1 MPLNMKKTN
10 EEEGE
15 RSRINKGIQL
25 MLLDSTRRDAL
36 LKQFKETQTK
46 QERKMLNVTLTFTVL
61 TSVLFLLVG
70 GIIGWLYQQHVQ
82 QQQMSYFPVH
92 PEMFDEHGNLVTDEV
107 ISFRFENADG
117 ILDEEELEED

>member
-92 PEMFDEHGNLVTDEV
+92 PEMFDEHGNLVPDEV

>member
-46 QERKMLNVTLTFTVL
+46 
-61 TSVLFLLVG
+61 
-70 GIIGWLYQQHVQ
+70 HC
-82 QQQMSYFPVH
+82 
-92 PEMFDEHGNLVTDEV
+92 
-107 ISFRFENADG
+107 
-117 ILDEEELEED
+117 